1 MKRISK
7 IILLAFA
14 ISAYSCTTDTQGPLT
29 YNGDKPQQVRIV
41 NVENLAG
48 GAKVFYSLPDDPNV
62 LYILCEYVLPNG
74 EKKVVK
80 ASTYTNYVQLEG
92 FSKSISQEV
101 NIYTV
106 SRSEV
111 SSEPVKVTIQPLDG
125 RIHQVYETLQVKET
139 FGGVNAVFLN
149 PSQGELI
156 LYTLVKDNDGNWVTF
171 DRLYTNSADR
181 NYSVR
186 GLDSEPTEFGFY
198 FADKWNNRTDTLV
211 KTLTPL
217 YERMLD
223 KKLWKN
229 AKLLN
234 DSYQPQLDVWM
245 LENLWDSPGNGQL
258 GGLYHGDHAEPGI
271 EMPSWFT
278 IDLGARYVFSRIR
291 VNQMSHHPSFM
302 FSGAAPQIFEIYG
315 SNNTSQ
321 DGSWDSWTKLGT
333 FESKKPSRSPLG
345 ILTDEDTR
353 VAIAGEDFDFPVD
366 NHSFRYIRFKT
377 LRTYGGTYY
386 IALAELTLWGQQV
399 N

>member
-1 MKRISK
+1 KRISKIILLAFAISAYSCTTDTQGPLTYNGDKPQQVRIVNVENLAGGAKVFYSLPDDPNVLYILCEYVLPNGEKKVVKSSDLKRISK

-80 ASTYTNYVQLEG
+80 ASNYTNYVQLEG

-149 PSQGELI
+149 PSQEELI

-258 GGLYHGDHAEPGI
+258 GGLYHGDPAEPGI

-278 IDLGARYVFSRIR
+278 IDLGARYVFSRI
-291 VNQMSHHPSFM
+291 
-302 FSGAAPQIFEIYG
+302 
-315 SNNTSQ
+315 
-321 DGSWDSWTKLGT
+321 
-333 FESKKPSRSPLG
+333 
-345 ILTDEDTR
+345 
-353 VAIAGEDFDFPVD
+353 
-366 NHSFRYIRFKT
+366 
-377 LRTYGGTYY
+377 
-386 IALAELTLWGQQV
+386 
-399 N
+399 